1 MAAKPQEEF
10 VDLYKVLELVPD
22 AEPEMIR
29 KRINT
34 LYLEAQQNLDH
45 RNLRKRLQYQQ
56 MYEIYLPQ
64 ARHLLLDTR
73 RRSEYDRYLHAYRSG
88 SKVAPEEPA
97 TVETSPPLQ
106 EVEPPLPNSRE
117 TEEDPQVVAAQRDE
131 LWDKWKQG
139 LEEEAVVATTPT
151 STPEPHPIAE
161 TEPQMKVADG
171 ALQTPE
177 ETVAQSVP
185 PQSTPVSVPTPPQPQ
200 STSAESTS
208 AAPTPAPSQPKP
220 SPRKSRTPSIG
231 SPAGGLSGGPT
242 EEEIARQ
249 KELERQQEIRR
260 EEIIG
265 EAAQNSA
272 LVAGVAWGAGIFLVG
287 CVGLYFLLDNLEEYP
302 LGLSSGVFSALCL
315 LLLIGISAFGGTYF
329 SKKARLRVTSELSML
344 PYEKLP
350 RQ

>member
-1 MAAKPQEEF
+1 MAAQSQEEF
-10 VDLYKVLELVPD
+10 VDLYRILELVPD

-64 ARHLLLDTR
+64 ARHLLLDVR
-73 RRSEYDRYLHAYRSG
+73 RRSEYDRYLEAYRSG
-88 SKVAPEEPA
+88 EKVAPEEPA
-97 TVETSPPLQ
+97 AKAATEAAVETAPPLQ

-117 TEEDPQVVAAQRDE
+117 AEEDPEVVAAQRDA

-139 LEEEAVVATTPT
+139 LEEEAISVSTPT
-151 STPEPHPIAE
+151 EESRRAPEP
-161 TEPQMKVADG
+161 EPQMKI
-171 ALQTPE
+171 E
-177 ETVAQSVP
+177 EEASPAQPSAEP
-185 PQSTPVSVPTPPQPQ
+185 ASQ
-200 STSAESTS
+200 STSASAST
-208 AAPTPAPSQPKP
+208 TPAAADATPQAPAPAQPKP
-220 SPRKSRTPSIG
+220 APRKARTPSIG

-249 KELERQQEIRR
+249 KEIERQQDIHR

-265 EAAQNSA
+265 EAAQNAA
-272 LVAGVAWGAGIFLVG
+272 LVSGMAWGVGIFLVG
-287 CVGLYFLLDNLEEYP
+287 CVGLYILLDKLEEYP
-302 LGLSSGVFSALCL
+302 LGMSSGVFSALCL
-315 LLLIGISAFGGTYF
+315 LLLVGIAVFGGKHF
-329 SKKARLRVTSELSML
+329 SQKARLRVTSELSLL